1 MAWKEEEGRRGAVLE
16 EKTLEDIRKQRKGE
30 WIGGRGYKDAGVE
43 FGTMLKEVNL
53 CLVQFGLAEV
63 DVHIVVGL
71 GATDQCLAVPEEII
85 RVGVGKVAVAPEGSV
100 VVLQDTVVVLLDN
113 GADEVSLG
121 LVPLD
126 LTFSL
131 EQILSV
137 QGDVGCVAAA

>member
-1 MAWKEEEGRRGAVLE
+1 
-16 EKTLEDIRKQRKGE
+16 
-30 WIGGRGYKDAGVE
+30 
-43 FGTMLKEVNL
+43 MLKKVNL

-100 VVLQDTVVVLLDN
+100 VVLQDAVVVLLDD

-121 LVPLD
+121 LVPLH

-131 EQILSV
+131 EEVLSV

>member
-1 MAWKEEEGRRGAVLE
+1 ME

-85 RVGVGKVAVAPEGSV
+85 RVGVGKVAVAPEGGV
-100 VVLQDTVVVLLDN
+100 VVLQNAVVVLLND
-113 GADEVSLG
+113 GANEVSLG
-121 LVPLD
+121 LVPLH
-126 LTFSL
+126 LALGL
-131 EQILSV
+131 EKVLPV
-137 QGDVGCVAAA
+137 EGDVGRVAAA